1 MISGM
6 TLRPERSQIK
16 VRFDILSEEKQSEIL
31 GMAEAFAYV
40 QQDEK
45 GREQTTGDRLPEV
58 QTKSVC

>member
-1 MISGM
+1 M
-6 TLRPERSQIK
+6 RPERSQMK

-58 QTKSVC
+58 QAKSAG